1 MPPASPLVTEPMG
14 RQPAV
19 PPPFPLPGKDTTVYW
34 PSETGLQEQVH
45 RDPPTSSA
53 TGPAAPVAP
62 QGGGGEEGEGGGSKG
77 EGGDGEGGGGKG
89 EGGDGE
95 GGGGEGEGGDG
106 EGGGG
111 EGEGGKGDGGGG
123 KGEGGGGKGGGGE
136 GVGGGGKGGGGE
148 GEGGADARAQETAV
162 LATLAD
168 AFQLSDARKA
178 LEAITNAGFHG
189 SDSDEDSPRATSV
202 YVGDVIRSLRDLVIK
217 EAAYAE
223 ARREAE
229 DARTSAND
237 YDVVKAKDMSMNAR
251 NVQVGVARKAVSNV
265 KEKAAKR
272 VARRRSEM
280 DRTAQEA
287 LLGPQSDSEA
297 STDSDDA
304 DARAVLEQ
312 AAQDMKANLLTSSR
326 AERRRER
333 QGGGGVFMEEL
344 HTLRRK
350 GKAGNP
356 TAASK
361 LGGKR
366 PAPVPSETSEEEVAE
381 WEPADSAVA
390 ELQQAFT
397 TAGLGPIREG
407 RAKVSLQATWR
418 QMVESDAA
426 ASPLGETSSAPTS
439 KRAFPTNEEM
449 PIILRET
456 TSRYEGKR
464 ALRASEAAEKSARN
478 AAASSKKQ
486 TEAAN
491 KIARIADWLEKSEDT
506 IVRYFRNGMHLKN
519 GKQVIDQALLR
530 DPRRV
535 DISVIN
541 DVMNVDIKDYC
552 VEKLEQDAVVRSAGS
567 HRDDQKEARKNLRR
581 ATRDAPLDTHGAV
594 DKKQWIAWM
603 IDGKACLPG
612 ESPWAKK
619 AWAAYVESDAYKEM
633 TDEQKR
639 ENPFGGHALPV
650 EHGNRL
656 LERLLVE
663 GTVATGGV
671 LMGLFPNRAIPAHE
685 LCNGRYS
692 GEAAICYET
701 TDYVPVPPSTACGLV
716 RCSPNSSLAEL
727 LLATHHEMPP
737 AVTGGAAVRIHD
749 AARGTGHS
757 RTVPCRQPL
766 L

>member
-1 MPPASPLVTEPMG
+1 
-14 RQPAV
+14 
-19 PPPFPLPGKDTTVYW
+19 
-34 PSETGLQEQVH
+34 
-45 RDPPTSSA
+45 
-53 TGPAAPVAP
+53 
-62 QGGGGEEGEGGGSKG
+62 
-77 EGGDGEGGGGKG
+77 
-89 EGGDGE
+89 
-95 GGGGEGEGGDG
+95 
-106 EGGGG
+106 
-111 EGEGGKGDGGGG
+111 
-123 KGEGGGGKGGGGE
+123 
-136 GVGGGGKGGGGE
+136 
-148 GEGGADARAQETAV
+148 
-162 LATLAD
+162 
-168 AFQLSDARKA
+168 
-178 LEAITNAGFHG
+178 
-189 SDSDEDSPRATSV
+189 
-202 YVGDVIRSLRDLVIK
+202 
-217 EAAYAE
+217 
-223 ARREAE
+223 
-229 DARTSAND
+229 
-237 YDVVKAKDMSMNAR
+237 MNAR

-265 KEKAAKR
+265 KGEAAKR

-280 DRTAQEA
+280 DRAAREA
-287 LLGPQSDSEA
+287 LLGPPSNSEA

-312 AAQDMKANLLTSSR
+312 AAKDKNANLLTSSR

-333 QGGGGVFMEEL
+333 QGDGGVFMEEL
-344 HTLRRK
+344 PSRRK

-356 TAASK
+356 TTASK
-361 LGGKR
+361 LSGKR
-366 PAPVPSETSEEEVAE
+366 PVPVPSETSEEEVAE
-381 WEPADSAVA
+381 WEPADSMVA

-397 TAGLGPIREG
+397 TAGLGPIRDG

-418 QMVESDAA
+418 QMVMESDAA
-426 ASPLGETSSAPTS
+426 AFTRDASPLGETSSAPAS
-439 KRAFPTNEEM
+439 QRAFPTIEEM

-456 TSRYEGKR
+456 TSRFEGKR

-603 IDGKACLPG
+603 IEGKACLPG

-650 EHGNRL
+650 EHGNGL

-663 GTVATGGV
+663 GNVATGGV

-737 AVTGGAAVRIHD
+737 AVTGSAAVRIHD
-749 AARGTGHS
+749 ASRGTGHP
-757 RTVPCRQPL
+757 RKVPCRQPL